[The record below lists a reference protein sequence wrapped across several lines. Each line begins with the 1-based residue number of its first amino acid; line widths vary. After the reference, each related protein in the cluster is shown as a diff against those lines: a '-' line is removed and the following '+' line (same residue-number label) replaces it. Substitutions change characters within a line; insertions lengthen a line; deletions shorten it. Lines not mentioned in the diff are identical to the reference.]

1 MSHFIW
7 WLSSGG
13 GLGFFGGV
21 FCMHLM
27 EYVFITWAIYFFIY
41 VWFGQFQSS
50 TLECAVWIKPAKNR
64 RQKTRK
70 KERKKLYSIYI
81 IYV

>member
-13 GLGFFGGV
+13 VLGFFGGG